1 MPSRFLYPDPGHSDA
16 VGQSDGSAQRAV
28 TNNLSLMDSLSNA
41 LDKMCDD
48 DKDVQ
53 GEISLIAK
61 SFSIFNFNL
70 IVCTREQV
78 WPGTLS
84 LLALS
89 VSRCVVRPSGFTVMI
104 HADNTARR
112 KSLAERAP
120 RYYTANT
127 SLQGLA
133 RLSSPVYTYNE
144 LHLCGTED
152 GTQEEICCRF
162 SLMRDLGDR

>member
-70 IVCTREQV
+70 IVCT
-78 WPGTLS
+78 L
-84 LLALS
+84 
-89 VSRCVVRPSGFTVMI
+89 
-104 HADNTARR
+104 
-112 KSLAERAP
+112 
-120 RYYTANT
+120 
-127 SLQGLA
+127 
-133 RLSSPVYTYNE
+133 
-144 LHLCGTED
+144 
-152 GTQEEICCRF
+152 
-162 SLMRDLGDR
+162 